1 MVAIASTENKTQ
13 NKLKTIDLKPKLTF
27 DQFIEIYPEDGKHY
41 ELIDGEIIEISE
53 MAFTRNHDDVGEFVD
68 RRFYRE
74 VERLSLNYVIKRSI
88 PIRTISQEGNERG
101 RIPDLSV
108 IDATVWR
115 SNRGDYKGLREKIQ
129 LTVEVVS
136 TNWEDDY
143 IGKFQEYERI
153 GIPEYWIVDYLA
165 TGSREFLGNPKI
177 PTVFVNL
184 LDENGKYQT
193 NKFTG
198 DDKIISRTFPELDL
212 TAAQILNI

>member
-1 MVAIASTENKTQ
+1 MIAIASTKNKP
-13 NKLKTIDLKPKLTF
+13 KPIELKSKLTF
-27 DQFIEIYPEDGKHY
+27 DRFLEIYPEDGKHY
-41 ELIDGEIIEISE
+41 ELIDGEIVEISE
-53 MAFTRNHDDVGEFVD
+53 MTFTRNHDDVGEFID

-74 VERLSLNYVIKRSI
+74 VERLSLNYVIKRAI
-88 PIRTISQEGNERG
+88 PIRTIDQQGNERG

-108 IDATVWR
+108 IDATTWR

-129 LTVEVVS
+129 LAVEVAS
-136 TNWEDDY
+136 NNWDDDY
-143 IGKFQEYERI
+143 IDKFDEYQRL

-165 TGSREFLGNPKI
+165 IASREFLGNPKI

-193 NKFTG
+193 TRFTG
-198 DDKIISRTFPELDL
+198 DDKINSQTFPELDL

>member
-1 MVAIASTENKTQ
+1 MIAIASTKNKP
-13 NKLKTIDLKPKLTF
+13 KPIELKSKLTF
-27 DQFIEIYPEDGKHY
+27 DRFLEIYPEDGKHY
-41 ELIDGEIIEISE
+41 ELIDGEIVEISE
-53 MAFTRNHDDVGEFVD
+53 MTFTRNHDDVGEFID

-74 VERLSLNYVIKRSI
+74 VERLSLNYVIKRAI
-88 PIRTISQEGNERG
+88 PIRTIDQQGNERG

-108 IDATVWR
+108 IDATTWR

-129 LTVEVVS
+129 LAVEVAS
-136 TNWEDDY
+136 NNWDDDY
-143 IGKFQEYERI
+143 IDKFDEYQRL

-165 TGSREFLGNPKI
+165 IASREFLGNPKI

-193 NKFTG
+193 TRFTG

-212 TAAQILNI
+212 TDAQILNI